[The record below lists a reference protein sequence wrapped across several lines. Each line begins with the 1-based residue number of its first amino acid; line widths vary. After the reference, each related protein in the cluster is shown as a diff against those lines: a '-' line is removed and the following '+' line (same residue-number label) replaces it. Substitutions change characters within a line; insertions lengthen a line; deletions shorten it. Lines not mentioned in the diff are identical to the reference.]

1 MLTICIPMA
10 GEGSRFRN
18 NHFIKPKPFINVGGK
33 PMIWWIVQ
41 NLFQHLPQIE
51 TRIVFVLRNTDQR
64 FQSQLESIVHSFR
77 QVEVQ
82 FVIVDRLTEGAA
94 CTVLLAKQYFD
105 GPLLIANSDQYVEW
119 DARFYQQCFESD
131 YDGQILCFYRKNDP
145 KWSYVQVDAKGRVTE
160 IREKEPISEHASVGI
175 YFWKRGQDYVK
186 CAEQMI
192 EKNLKVNQEFYVAPV
207 YNQGIEQGLNFGIGF
222 CDRMWGLGVPEDL
235 SAFCYQYLLKKN
247 VHQIEQYLP
256 YCQYPCIISHRGYLN
271 GPDAK
276 IENHPV
282 QINKLLPIMNVE
294 IDVRYIDGKWWLGHD
309 GPQYQVDREFL
320 DRPGLWIHCKDIQ
333 TLHKIRLEGIK
344 AEYFFHHNDDCT
356 LTSSGL
362 VWTFPGKPFS
372 YTSVAVALSEQEAK
386 EVLRHAVAG
395 VCTDYPEKVLQHQG
409 FYQFNRSMA
418 LVFDLDGV
426 LIESKDLHFQTFNQA
441 LSEIAGDK
449 YTLLHEEH
457 LALYDGLSTRQK
469 LAKMTS
475 LKGLPE
481 QFHDDIFTRKQ
492 ELTQAGFQ
500 FLPVDPEVKQTLQQL
515 KNLGFLIGVASNC
528 IRSSVMGLLQRID
541 VLDSVDVILSN
552 EDVKQPKPF
561 GEIYQLAAASFG
573 LYPDQVIAIEDSK
586 KGFEAVRRAGLS
598 LIRVNSPAQVRVEY
612 LLPKIAEIER
622 KEQLVFTFPIA
633 KRSRAFWTAG
643 IEACPA
649 EIPIQLADLESKP
662 VIAHAIENLSVK
674 SFQPHYAFVLQREM
688 RKKYSLDSTLIS
700 AANYNQTSLFE
711 VKYDQLGAAAT
722 CLVAKDEIDHRHLCI
737 SDGSHIIDW
746 GNGSFED
753 FLRVA
758 KSYAAVAAVIVHQE
772 IDPRWSYVEKGVSK
786 YSVSKIHEKVTVGEL
801 ACAGTYYWDD
811 GSIFIGCT
819 NGLLSQKQKRKIFL
833 SDVMNRTIE
842 LGYKVIYYPVRKVW
856 SLRTL
861 EEIQLYANARIAWKF
876 DQINQEIVSRNQT
889 SAICAL
895 EQKKITDGKCF
906 AAYVLCEENWSASMK
921 FFTLC
926 SKIESICGSSTMVY
940 SSRGK
945 YQLHWTMLQLIKFGL
960 LDRIQLPPDYAEI
973 ICSILANVVPKF
985 EINFNQLVVTA
996 DACIL
1001 VGIPTKDINHS
1012 REELRREM
1020 QQNDLPLVEP
1030 YRADAV
1036 HMTLA
1041 RFTAPLSQHQL
1052 NQLLEYQNQHG
1063 QTHFGTL
1070 LVNRIQV
1077 SPATI
1082 AMQQEDLSD
1091 VLTVEL
1097 N

>member
-1 MLTICIPMA
+1 
-10 GEGSRFRN
+10 
-18 NHFIKPKPFINVGGK
+18 
-33 PMIWWIVQ
+33 MIWWVIQ
-41 NLFQHLPQIE
+41 NLFQHLPQIA
-51 TRIVFVLRNTDQR
+51 TRIVFVLRNTDQQ
-64 FQSQLESIVHSFR
+64 FQSELESIVHSFR

-105 GPLLIANSDQYVEW
+105 GPLLIANADQYVEW
-119 DARFYQQCFESD
+119 NERFYQQCFNGD
-131 YDGQILCFYRKNDP
+131 FDGQILCFVRKNDP
-145 KWSYVQVDAKGRVTE
+145 KWSYVKVDEKWRVTE
-160 IREKEPISEHASVGI
+160 IREKEPISNNASVGI
-175 YFWKRGQDYVK
+175 YFWKRGQDFVK

-192 EKNLKVNQEFYVAPV
+192 EKNLRVNQEFYVAPV
-207 YNQGIEQGLNFGIGF
+207 YNQGIEQGMNFGIEF
-222 CDRMWGLGVPEDL
+222 CDRMWGLGVPKDL
-235 SAFCYQYLLKKN
+235 SSFCYQYLLKKN
-247 VHQIEQYLP
+247 AQHIDQYLP
-256 YCQYPCIISHRGYLN
+256 YCRYPCIISHRGYLN
-271 GPDAK
+271 GPDST
-276 IENHPV
+276 IENHPD
-282 QINKLLPIMNVE
+282 QINKLLSIMNVE
-294 IDVRYIDGKWWLGHD
+294 IDVRYIEGKWWLGHD
-309 GPQYQVDREFL
+309 GPQYQVERDFL
-320 DRPGLWIHCKDIQ
+320 DRQGLWLHCKDIQ
-333 TLHKIRLEGIK
+333 TLRQVKDEGFK
-344 AEYFFHHNDDCT
+344 AEYFFHQNDDCS

-362 VWTFPGKPFS
+362 IWTFPGKPVKHS
-372 YTSVAVALSEQEAK
+372 SVAVALSEQELNA
-386 EVLRHAVAG
+386 VPCHNVAG
-395 VCTDYPEKVLQHQG
+395 VCTDYPTKILQHQR
-409 FYQFNRSMA
+409 FYQFGRSMA

-441 LSEIAGDK
+441 IAEIAGNK
-449 YTLLHEEH
+449 YSLLHEEH

-469 LAKMTS
+469 LTKMTS

-481 QFHDDIFTRKQ
+481 QFHNDIFTRKQ
-492 ELTQAGFQ
+492 ELTQDGFQ
-500 FLPVDPEVKQTLQQL
+500 FLPVDPKVKETLQQL
-515 KNLGFLIGVASNC
+515 KKFGFLIGVASNC
-528 IRSSVMGLLQRID
+528 IRSSVIGLLQQID

-552 EDVKQPKPF
+552 QNVKQPKPF

-573 LYPDQVIAIEDSK
+573 LDPNQVIAIEDSK

-598 LIRVNSPAQVRVEY
+598 LIRVNSPEQIRIEY

-622 KEQLVFTFPIA
+622 KDQLVFAFPIA
-633 KRSRAFWTAG
+633 KRTRAFWTAG
-643 IEACPA
+643 IETCPA
-649 EIPIQLADLESKP
+649 EIPIQLADLDSKP
-662 VIAHAIENLSVK
+662 VIAHAIENLSVN

-700 AANYNQTSLFE
+700 AANYNQTSFFE

-722 CLVAKDEIDHRHLCI
+722 CLVAENEINHRALCV

-746 GNGSFED
+746 GDGSFED
-753 FLRVA
+753 FLRFV
-758 KSYAAVAAVIVHQE
+758 KMNAAVAAVIVHQE
-772 IDPRWSYVEKGVSK
+772 IDPRWSYVEKGASK

-801 ACAGTYYWDD
+801 ACAGTYYWSD
-811 GSIFIGCT
+811 GNIFIGCT
-819 NGLLSQKQKRKIFL
+819 NGLLSSHLKRKIFL
-833 SDVMNRTIE
+833 SDVINRTIE
-842 LGYKVIYYPVRKVW
+842 VGFKVVYYPVRKVW

-876 DQINQEIVSRNQT
+876 DQINREIVSRNQT
-889 SAICAL
+889 SVIRAL
-895 EQKKITDGKCF
+895 EEKKIADGKCF
-906 AAYVLCEENWSASMK
+906 AAYVLCDKNWSASTK
-921 FFTLC
+921 FFALC
-926 SKIESICGSSTMVY
+926 SKIESICGSSAIVY
-940 SSRGK
+940 SARGK
-945 YQLHWTMLQLIKFGL
+945 YQLHWTMIQLIKFGL
-960 LDRIQLPPDYAEI
+960 LDRIQLPSEYANI

-985 EINFNQLVVTA
+985 EINFNQLVVTP

-1012 REELRREM
+1012 REELRREV

-1052 NQLLEYQNQHG
+1052 DQLLACQKRDG

-1082 AMQQEDLSD
+1082 EMQAEDLND